1 MVLKSKKLK
10 KSVWVLLCSLLSC
23 AVEAVL
29 LHSLFLLNPLGQA
42 APPAAAWG
50 EPLLFSSLCLQIE
63 VLCLMRGLGVLLE
76 HRFGC
81 FPKDLFHLNVQ
92 RFCQPTAMKQHG
104 SCSVGRGMG
113 LRVGAASAVCSLGRD
128 LHSS

>member
-1 MVLKSKKLK
+1 MGFAVLS
-10 KSVWVLLCSLLSC
+10 SFLCSRGC
-23 AVEAVL
+23 APAFY
-29 LHSLFLLNPLGQA
+29 LFLLNPLGQA

-50 EPLLFSSLCLQIE
+50 KPLLFSSLCLQIE

-113 LRVGAASAVCSLGRD
+113 LGVGAASAVCSLGRD